1 MKNSYY
7 AIIVLTVIGVVL
19 YNNNSKLK
27 ALNEFFK
34 SQKKIIEIEKQ
45 LDRLDNKL
53 DNEIEYRKEIEAKR
67 KKNSETIDRDINS
80 LVKFFNER

>member
-7 AIIVLTVIGVVL
+7 AIIVLTIFAVVL

-27 ALNEFFK
+27 ALNDFFR

-45 LDRLDNKL
+45 LDRIDNKL
-53 DNEIEYRKEIEAKR
+53 DVEIEKRKELERKR
-67 KKNSETIDRDINS
+67 KVNSETIDSDINS
-80 LVKFFNER
+80 LVSFFNNR

>member
-7 AIIVLTVIGVVL
+7 AIIVLTIIAVVL
-19 YNNNSKLK
+19 YNSNSKLK
-27 ALNEFFK
+27 ALNDFFK
-34 SQKKIIEIEKQ
+34 SQKKIVEIEKQ

-53 DNEIEYRKEIEAKR
+53 DNEIEKRKELENKR
-67 KKNSETIDRDINS
+67 KANSETIDSDINS